1 MPTLLNSSK
10 VDPSNW
16 KTKNKKQQ
24 PNKKIK
30 KI

>member
-1 MPTLLNSSK
+1 MPTLLNISN

-16 KTKNKKQQ
+16 KTNKKQQ